1 MKHRRKMSC
10 GKGDGRGKKMKKKR
24 KKSLSLFLLGSVAR
38 QQMGSQHPVVL
49 AGTDQPT
56 RAASPVLVHSQA
68 GSGPLLP
75 FGVWRA
81 LMLSEAACD

>member
-1 MKHRRKMSC
+1 M
-10 GKGDGRGKKMKKKR
+10 
-24 KKSLSLFLLGSVAR
+24 FGSVAR

-56 RAASPVLVHSQA
+56 RSASPALVHSQA

-75 FGVWRA
+75 LGDWRA
-81 LMLSEAACD
+81 LMLSKAACDWCLLPAVRSWLHVASFS

>member
-1 MKHRRKMSC
+1 M
-10 GKGDGRGKKMKKKR
+10 KGDGKGKKMGKKG
-24 KKSLSLFLLGSVAR
+24 KKSLSLLTFGSVAR

-56 RAASPVLVHSQA
+56 HAASPALVHSQA

-75 FGVWRA
+75 LGDWRV

>member
-1 MKHRRKMSC
+1 MK
-10 GKGDGRGKKMKKKR
+10 KKKR

-56 RAASPVLVHSQA
+56 RAASPALVHSQA

-75 FGVWRA
+75 FGV
-81 LMLSEAACD
+81 